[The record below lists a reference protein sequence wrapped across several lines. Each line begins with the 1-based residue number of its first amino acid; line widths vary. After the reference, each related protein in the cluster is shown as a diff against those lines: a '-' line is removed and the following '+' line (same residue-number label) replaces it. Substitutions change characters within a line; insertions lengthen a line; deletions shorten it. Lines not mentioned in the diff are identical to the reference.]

1 MPSFPTSLA
10 EVSSEWVIGMLGAQ
24 PATEVTLRV
33 PLSHTGYGS
42 EIGYLDIASD
52 DPALPSSLV
61 VKVPPKDYKT
71 REAVIQFGA
80 FTREVLFYRSIAP
93 RVPIRTPKV
102 YAMELDAES
111 GNGIILLEDC
121 SQMKSFLF
129 DQIPPSLHEL
139 LQMASSLARLH
150 AAWWG
155 KTEELPLNI
164 NRGCYETWNTWL
176 KNTQSGWRRWLSS
189 PLSAQLDHSKES
201 LGQRLS
207 NEFVNLSNAMPVGNL
222 TFCHMDFH
230 VQNIFYDAVRV
241 EDPIVV
247 IDWDSYGV
255 GCGPHDLAYLMS
267 LLPTQH
273 RKDYESEV
281 LRKYHSQ
288 LLTSGVA
295 GYDDDAMYADYRF
308 GTLLATA
315 LQPILFD
322 LATLDVEGLQSI
334 SRLASR
340 QLQMVFDHDAHYL
353 FDTR

>member
-10 EVSSEWVIGMLGAQ
+10 EVSSEWVIGMLDAR
-24 PATEVTLRV
+24 PDSKVTLRA
-33 PLSHTGYGS
+33 PPSHIGYGS

-61 VKVPPKDYKT
+61 VKVPPKDRKT

-80 FTREVLFYRSIAP
+80 FIREIFFYRSIAS

-129 DQIPPSLHEL
+129 DQIPPSFHEL

-155 KTEELPLNI
+155 KTEKLPLSI
-164 NRGCYETWNTWL
+164 KRGGYETWNTWL
-176 KNTQSGWRRWLSS
+176 TDTQSGWRRWLSS
-189 PLSAQLDHSKES
+189 PLSAQLDDSKEL

-207 NEFVNLSNAMPVGNL
+207 NEFVSLSNAMPSDNL

-230 VQNIFYDAVRV
+230 VQNIFYDAVRA

-247 IDWDSYGV
+247 IDWDSCGV

-288 LLTSGVA
+288 LLTSGVV
-295 GYDDDAMYADYRF
+295 GYDNDAMYADYRF

-322 LATLDVEGLQSI
+322 LVKLDADGLQSI

-340 QLQMVFDHDAHYL
+340 QLQMVLDHAAHCLLDAQ
-353 FDTR
+353 